1 MQPTRES
8 NTRSIGKPFDRGT
21 AWMRLLAAY
30 FVVLIHAAWR
40 FSAAEV
46 IWLSAARFSVPL
58 FVIISGFYL
67 LASPQPGRKLIE
79 KTLRLLWLM
88 LFWSAVYYLYV
99 RLTGTMSGGAAALA
113 VYLLTQPVHLWYLYA
128 AAALYLFT
136 PVFFVFA
143 EHAGRSVYRY
153 ALFLCFLFG
162 SVITILLRSESFP
175 LLADIMDKTKIA
187 ALLGFPGLFLLGGY
201 FRRFPTA
208 RRGRIL
214 LCVAALFSVAA
225 TAAWTWRYSAPKQQI
240 EPLLMS
246 FFAPGAVLPAAALFA
261 VLQNVKRPRCT
272 PVRGSRTGGS
282 FPLHVRCL
290 LDAPARA
297 AHPPESAA
305 PDVRAAAGGARSA
318 AAQPAGLPAVAR
330 LHRFAAPHSFPAPD
344 CRLTPF
350 LPVFFEIPA
359 LRLASAG

>member
-46 IWLSAARFSVPL
+46 SWLSAARFSVPL

-261 VLQNVKRPRCT
+261 VLQNVKRP
-272 PVRGSRTGGS
+272 
-282 FPLHVRCL
+282 
-290 LDAPARA
+290 A
-297 AHPPESAA
+297 AHPC
-305 PDVRAAAGGARSA
+305 AAAVLAEASRCTFGVYLMHPLVLLILRN
-318 AAQPAGLPAVAR
+318 QL
-330 LHRFAAPHSFPAPD
+330 
-344 CRLTPF
+344 RLTFGLLPEALDLPLRSLLVFLLSLGCTVLLRRIPF
-350 LPVFFEIPA
+350 LRRI
-359 LRLASAG
+359 AG

>member
-153 ALFLCFLFG
+153 ALFV
-162 SVITILLRSESFP
+162 S
-175 LLADIMDKTKIA
+175 
-187 ALLGFPGLFLLGGY
+187 
-201 FRRFPTA
+201 TA
-208 RRGRIL
+208 GRHHG
-214 LCVAALFSVAA
+214 
-225 TAAWTWRYSAPKQQI
+225 QD
-240 EPLLMS
+240 
-246 FFAPGAVLPAAALFA
+246 
-261 VLQNVKRPRCT
+261 QNCR
-272 PVRGSRTGGS
+272 
-282 FPLHVRCL
+282 
-290 LDAPARA
+290 
-297 AHPPESAA
+297 
-305 PDVRAAAGGARSA
+305 
-318 AAQPAGLPAVAR
+318 VAR
-330 LHRFAAPHSFPAPD
+330 LPWPVSAGRVFPAVSD
-344 CRLTPF
+344 CPQRTHS
-350 LPVFFEIPA
+350 A
-359 LRLASAG
+359 LRGRSVQRRGDRRMDVALLRPQAAD

>member
-8 NTRSIGKPFDRGT
+8 NTRSFGKPFDRGT
-21 AWMRLLAAY
+21 
-30 FVVLIHAAWR
+30 AWR

-67 LASPQPGRKLIE
+67 LAPPQPGRKLIE

-187 ALLGFPGLFLLGGY
+187 ALLGFPGLFLLGGGISGG
-201 FRRFPTA
+201 FR
-208 RRGRIL
+208 
-214 LCVAALFSVAA
+214 
-225 TAAWTWRYSAPKQQI
+225 
-240 EPLLMS
+240 
-246 FFAPGAVLPAAALFA
+246 LPAEDASCSAWPLCSA
-261 VLQNVKRPRCT
+261 SRRPPHGRGATPPPSSRLSRC
-272 PVRGSRTGGS
+272 
-282 FPLHVRCL
+282 
-290 LDAPARA
+290 
-297 AHPPESAA
+297 
-305 PDVRAAAGGARSA
+305 
-318 AAQPAGLPAVAR
+318 
-330 LHRFAAPHSFPAPD
+330 
-344 CRLTPF
+344 
-350 LPVFFEIPA
+350 
-359 LRLASAG
+359 

>member
-1 MQPTRES
+1 MQPARES
-8 NTRSIGKPFDRGT
+8 DTHPIEKPFDCGT

-30 FVVLIHAAWR
+30 FVVLIHAAWQ
-40 FSAAEV
+40 FSPAEV

-67 LASPQPGRKLIE
+67 LSSPQPARRLTK
-79 KTLRLLWLM
+79 KTLRLLGLM
-88 LFWSAVYYLYV
+88 LFWSAVYYLYA
-99 RLTGTMSGGAAALA
+99 RLTGTVSGGAAALA

-143 EHAGRSVYRY
+143 KHAGRSVYRY
-153 ALFLCFLFG
+153 ALTLCFFFG
-162 SVITILLRSESFP
+162 SVVTILLRSGSFP

-214 LCVAALFSVAA
+214 LCTAALFSVAA
-225 TAAWTWRYSAPKQQI
+225 TAAWTWRCSAPKQQI

-246 FFAPGAVLPAAALFA
+246 FFAPGAVLPAAAIFA
-261 VLQNVKRPRCT
+261 VLQAAAGRP
-272 PVRGSRTGGS
+272 
-282 FPLHVRCL
+282 
-290 LDAPARA
+290 A
-297 AHPPESAA
+297 AHP
-305 PDVRAAAGGARSA
+305 RAATLLAEAARCTFGVYLMHPLVLLILRN
-318 AAQPAGLPAVAR
+318 QLHLTFGLLPEALDLPLRSLLVFLLSLGCTALLR
-330 LHRFAAPHSFPAPD
+330 RI
-344 CRLTPF
+344 PF
-350 LPVFFEIPA
+350 LRRI
-359 LRLASAG
+359 AG

>member
-58 FVIISGFYL
+58 FIIISGFYL

-136 PVFFVFA
+136 PVFLSSPNTPGAAFT
-143 EHAGRSVYRY
+143 GMRSSS
-153 ALFLCFLFG
+153 A
-162 SVITILLRSESFP
+162 
-175 LLADIMDKTKIA
+175 
-187 ALLGFPGLFLLGGY
+187 
-201 FRRFPTA
+201 
-208 RRGRIL
+208 
-214 LCVAALFSVAA
+214 FS
-225 TAAWTWRYSAPKQQI
+225 SAP
-240 EPLLMS
+240 
-246 FFAPGAVLPAAALFA
+246 
-261 VLQNVKRPRCT
+261 
-272 PVRGSRTGGS
+272 
-282 FPLHVRCL
+282 
-290 LDAPARA
+290 
-297 AHPPESAA
+297 
-305 PDVRAAAGGARSA
+305 
-318 AAQPAGLPAVAR
+318 
-330 LHRFAAPHSFPAPD
+330 
-344 CRLTPF
+344 
-350 LPVFFEIPA
+350 
-359 LRLASAG
+359 

>member
-1 MQPTRES
+1 
-8 NTRSIGKPFDRGT
+8 
-21 AWMRLLAAY
+21 
-30 FVVLIHAAWR
+30 
-40 FSAAEV
+40 
-46 IWLSAARFSVPL
+46 
-58 FVIISGFYL
+58 
-67 LASPQPGRKLIE
+67 
-79 KTLRLLWLM
+79 M

-153 ALFLCFLFG
+153 AIFLCFLFG
-162 SVITILLRSESFP
+162 SVITILLRSESVP

-261 VLQNVKRPRCT
+261 VLQNVKRP
-272 PVRGSRTGGS
+272 
-282 FPLHVRCL
+282 
-290 LDAPARA
+290 A
-297 AHPPESAA
+297 AHPC
-305 PDVRAAAGGARSA
+305 AAAVLAEASRCTFGVYLMHPLVLLILRN
-318 AAQPAGLPAVAR
+318 QL
-330 LHRFAAPHSFPAPD
+330 
-344 CRLTPF
+344 RLTFGLLPEALDLPLRSLLVFLLSLGCTVLLRRIPF
-350 LPVFFEIPA
+350 LRRI
-359 LRLASAG
+359 AG